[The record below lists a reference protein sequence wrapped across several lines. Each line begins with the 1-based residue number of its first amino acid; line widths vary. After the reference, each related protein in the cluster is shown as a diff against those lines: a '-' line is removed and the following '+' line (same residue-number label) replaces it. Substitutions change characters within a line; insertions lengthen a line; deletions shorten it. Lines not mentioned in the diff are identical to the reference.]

1 MRALR
6 RFGPLVLAFLAGVA
20 VSAVLFTR
28 RNSNQPARIPE
39 LRDLLSRVRER
50 RPKQGSRYP
59 TKLMKRDSTSSWL
72 MFQVVDSPSGV
83 EEAGGAVI
91 LRQLE
96 EGVLCATVADAL
108 DARGEESLAA
118 QVWEQARRILCVETV
133 DQAKNE
139 ILIRLK
145 TEAER

>member
-1 MRALR
+1 
-6 RFGPLVLAFLAGVA
+6 
-20 VSAVLFTR
+20 
-28 RNSNQPARIPE
+28 
-39 LRDLLSRVRER
+39 
-50 RPKQGSRYP
+50 
-59 TKLMKRDSTSSWL
+59 MKRDGSSSWL

-96 EGVLCATVADAL
+96 EGILCATVADAL

-133 DQAKNE
+133 DQAKDE